1 MSKSVCSKERREMN
15 GINESIIVNFENE
28 PSLRAA
34 FDGPLVSVHVLQC
47 QVPVIVD
54 NVDYLLSQR
63 MFG

>member
-1 MSKSVCSKERREMN
+1 MN

-28 PSLRAA
+28 PSLWAA